1 MTDPAG
7 RTGVRSTGI
16 IFLVLFLDLI
26 GFSIVFPL
34 FAEMLKFYGGQHGG
48 LLSQGMDALQALL
61 PGTDPGQRAALFGGV
76 MGGLYAGLQFIAA
89 PWWGRLSD
97 RIGRRPVILWSLTG
111 SVVAYGMWI
120 FAGDFSVFV
129 ISRIIAGVMSGNV
142 SAANAAMA
150 DITTPETRGK
160 GMAFVGMAFGLG
172 FICGPALGGL
182 TSHLTFSSTAY
193 GLNPFSVP
201 ALIAFSLCL
210 FNLVWAYLKFA
221 ETLPPERRGKAE
233 VARTINPLAMF
244 SRELG
249 ADVPRIN
256 GAFLL
261 HTAIFSAMESTL
273 VFLAAHQCGFT
284 PMDAGYLFAGMG
296 LASAMI
302 QGGVFRR
309 LVTRLGP
316 RTLTLWGLLSLVPG
330 LILVGLVGWIP
341 SSGLLIAGVLTL
353 AIGTGLVF
361 PGLSTLVSLGADP
374 RHQGWVMGSFRSAG
388 ALGRAIGPLFGAVV
402 YFAIAP
408 GAPYLL
414 GALAII
420 SPWLL
425 VRGLPL
431 HRAPSDERTA
441 AS

>member
-1 MTDPAG
+1 MVAPAD

-34 FAEMLKFYGGQHGG
+34 FAEMLKFYGEQHGG
-48 LLSQGMDALQALL
+48 LLFQGMNLLQSLL
-61 PGTDPGQRAALFGGV
+61 PGSDPGQRAALFGGV

-97 RIGRRPVILWSLTG
+97 RIGRRPVILWSLSG

-120 FAGDFSVFV
+120 VAGDFSVFV
-129 ISRIIAGVMSGNV
+129 ISRIIAGLMSGNV

-182 TSHLTFSSTAY
+182 TAHLSFPSSAY

-201 ALIAFSLCL
+201 AAIAFGLCL
-210 FNLVWAYLKFA
+210 FNLIWAYLKFA
-221 ETLPPERRGKAE
+221 ETLPPERRGQSE

-244 SRELG
+244 SPHLG
-249 ADVPRIN
+249 VDVPRIN

-261 HTAIFSAMESTL
+261 HTLIFSAMESTL

-296 LASAMI
+296 LASAFV
-302 QGGVFRR
+302 QGGIFRR
-309 LVTRLGP
+309 LVTKVGP
-316 RTLTLWGLLSLVPG
+316 RTLTIWGLVSLVPG
-330 LILVGLVGWIP
+330 LVLVGLVGWIP
-341 SSGLLIAGVLTL
+341 SSSLLIAGVLTL
-353 AIGTGLVF
+353 ALGTGLVF

-374 RHQGWVMGSFRSAG
+374 QHQGWVMGSFRSAG
-388 ALGRAIGPLFGAVV
+388 AFGRAVGPLLGAVV
-402 YFAIAP
+402 YFVIAP
-408 GAPYLL
+408 GAPYVL
-414 GALAII
+414 GAVAILA
-420 SPWLL
+420 PWWL

-431 HRAPSDERTA
+431 HRANPPGPSA
-441 AS
+441 AT